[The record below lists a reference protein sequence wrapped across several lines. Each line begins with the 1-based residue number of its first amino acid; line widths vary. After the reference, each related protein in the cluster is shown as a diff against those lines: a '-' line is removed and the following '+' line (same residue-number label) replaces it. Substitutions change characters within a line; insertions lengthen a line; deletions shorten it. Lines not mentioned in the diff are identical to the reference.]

1 MRILSAEDI
10 LLYHASN
17 KRILRNVILDGVIMN
32 EPRILKS
39 SGLRLIKNEEI
50 VNFIFSPSLNE
61 GPSKIISRVEKQFK
75 GKAKA
80 KGTKRLSGI
89 KQATRVKFAKENDQ
103 KFDDETGLLEFGP
116 DPFSKRIIN
125 TPTFTS
131 SPSLTLNEIDDIQY
145 DEDAKFSL
153 FANDIIQCHSQDI

>member
-1 MRILSAEDI
+1 MVESTLFRGIFAPNQRTHPVAGALGDS
-10 LLYHASN
+10 SN
-17 KRILRNVILDGVIMN
+17 SPGRRVKNLV
-32 EPRILKS
+32 
-39 SGLRLIKNEEI
+39 NEERQI
-50 VNFIFSPSLNE
+50 
-61 GPSKIISRVEKQFK
+61 FK